1 MKNQLPAIEILEQAV
16 NLVRSSPR
24 ALVIYLAGT
33 IPFVLAALVFLND
46 MVLSP
51 YAFDHL
57 AAASLGLAALYIWK
71 NTLQAIF
78 ATRLYQSLSPD
89 ELRPVKLFRA
99 LLVQCAL
106 QPTGLVVPLPLPWL
120 TAFFRNVALFATIGH
135 PRAIRTARKQAV
147 LWTGQTWG
155 ILAIS
160 SLAFLLL
167 FVNFLVM
174 IILVPQLARSF
185 LGIEGDLVRLG
196 GHILSP
202 STFGVALALA
212 WMVIDPVLDAAFV
225 LRCFYGESIATGEDL
240 RAALRKALLAAAVV
254 LVFLIVPSTPAH
266 AQNPTTSPDQSATAI
281 NPVELDRSIDQV
293 IHSREF
299 TWRTPHAGSDEEPAK
314 WVSWVRSAT
323 NMVSRFFKSVLDAF
337 FKWLRPES
345 RSEVEGGDKPV
356 TKRLLQLMI
365 GLVVALIVGAA
376 VAFFLRR
383 RRAVTKAVAVTAA
396 APAVDLAD
404 ESLTADQLP
413 ESSWMQLAEEWLAKG
428 DCRLAL
434 RALHLA
440 GLNYLGGRN
449 LVSLRRWKSGLD
461 YRRELER
468 RTRAQPEL
476 APVFSTNVALFERG
490 WYGNRPVDREMVETF
505 AARLT
510 EIRNHAR

>member
-1 MKNQLPAIEILEQAV
+1 MKSQLPAIEILEQAV
-16 NLVRSSPR
+16 NLLRSSPQ
-24 ALVIYLAGT
+24 ALVIYLAGA
-33 IPFVLAALVFLND
+33 IPFVLALLVFLND
-46 MVLSP
+46 MILSP

-57 AAASLGLAALYIWK
+57 AAGSLGLAALYIWK

-78 ATRLYQSLSPD
+78 AARLYKALSPG
-89 ELRPVKLFRA
+89 ENKPAMPFRS
-99 LLVQCAL
+99 LLVQSAL
-106 QPTGLVVPLPLPWL
+106 QPAGLVVPLPLPWL
-120 TAFFRNVALFATIGH
+120 TAFFRNVALFAAIGH
-135 PRAIRTARKQAV
+135 PQAVRTARKQAV

-155 ILAIS
+155 ILAFS

-167 FVNFLVM
+167 FLNFVIM

-185 LGIEGDLVRLG
+185 LGIEGDFVRSGVHL
-196 GHILSP
+196 LSP
-202 STFGVALALA
+202 AAFGVALGLA

-240 RAALRKALLAAAVV
+240 RAGLRKALVV
-254 LVFLIVPSTPAH
+254 ATLLLVFLIGPSAPLH
-266 AQNPTTSPDQSATAI
+266 AQPPTSI

-299 TWRTPHAGSDEEPAK
+299 TWRTPHAGDDAPQAK
-314 WVSWVRSAT
+314 WVGWVRSAT
-323 NMVSRFFKSVLDAF
+323 DMVGRVIGSILDAI
-337 FKWLRPES
+337 FKWFSPER
-345 RSEVEGGDKPV
+345 RSEVEGSDKPV

-365 GLVVALIVGAA
+365 ALVIALIVGAA

-383 RRAVTKAVAVTAA
+383 RRAVTKAEAVIAA

-413 ESSWMQLAEEWLAKG
+413 ESSWMLLAEEWLAKG

-461 YRRELER
+461 YRREVER
-468 RTRAQPEL
+468 RTRAHPEL

-490 WYGNRPVDREMVETF
+490 WYGNRPVDREMVESF

-510 EIRNHAR
+510 EIRNHAG